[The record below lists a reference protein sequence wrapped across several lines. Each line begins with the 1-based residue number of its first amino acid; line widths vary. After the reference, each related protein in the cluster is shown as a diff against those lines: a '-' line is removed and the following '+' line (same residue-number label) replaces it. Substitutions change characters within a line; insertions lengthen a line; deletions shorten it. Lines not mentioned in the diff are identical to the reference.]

1 MIVVGLPASSRIR
14 PDGKF
19 AMEIQRAIPSN
30 LFKSTNALLGQVL
43 KNRRLT
49 PPERPP
55 PNDVRHIVLSSLG
68 LSYLP
73 GQSIGVI
80 PEGYDLTSG
89 KPHKL
94 RLYSVS
100 SEAKGDY
107 GDWKTVSTVVVRH
120 FWGNEKTGETSIPG
134 VCSKQLCDCDV
145 GDVVRIT
152 GPVGK
157 RFLLPTDFHKR
168 DLIFVAT
175 GTGIAPYRGMLK
187 EMFDEDYSGKVFLIF
202 GAQYADTVLYD
213 DEFRSYL
220 DRANFRYI
228 TALSRE
234 AEKNPFPDEVP
245 TPGNKMY
252 VQVRMWQHRQEIRES
267 LEKPDTIVY
276 QCGLKGLEQGV
287 FQVIDKIGDQMG
299 ELDLSKRLQSEGR
312 MLLEVY

>member
-1 MIVVGLPASSRIR
+1 MAPVEV
-14 PDGKF
+14 
-19 AMEIQRAIPSN
+19 QREVPFN
-30 LFKSTNALLGQVL
+30 LFKSTNPLLGEVL
-43 KNRRLT
+43 ENRRLT

-55 PNDVRHIVLSSLG
+55 PNDVRHIVLSSPG

-73 GQSIGVI
+73 GQSIGVV
-80 PEGYDLTSG
+80 PEGYDLRSG

-100 SEAKGDY
+100 SESKGDY
-107 GDWKTVSTVVVRH
+107 GDGQTVSTVVVRH
-120 FWGNEKTGETSIPG
+120 FWDNEETGETSIPG
-134 VCSKQLCDCDV
+134 VCSKQLCDCEA
-145 GDVVRIT
+145 GDKVKLT

-157 RFLLPTDFHKR
+157 RFLLPTDFHER

-187 EMFDEDYSGKVFLIF
+187 EVFDQDYRGRLFLIF
-202 GAQYADTVLYD
+202 GVQYADTVLYD

-220 DRANFRYI
+220 DRRNFRYI

-245 TPGNKMY
+245 TRGNKMY
-252 VQVRMWQHRQEIRES
+252 VQVRMWQHREEIRQS

-276 QCGLKGLEQGV
+276 QCGLKGMETGV
-287 FQVIDKIGDQMG
+287 FQVIDKIGGQMG
-299 ELDLSKRLQSEGR
+299 QPDLSNRLKAEGR

>member
-1 MIVVGLPASSRIR
+1 MAPVEV
-14 PDGKF
+14 
-19 AMEIQRAIPSN
+19 QREVPSN
-30 LFKSTNALLGQVL
+30 LFKSTNPLLGEVL
-43 KNRRLT
+43 ENRRLT

-55 PNDVRHIVLSSLG
+55 PNDVRHIVLSSPG

-73 GQSIGVI
+73 GQSIGVV
-80 PEGYDLTSG
+80 PEGYDLRSG

-100 SEAKGDY
+100 SESKGDY
-107 GDWKTVSTVVVRH
+107 GDGQTVSTVVVRH
-120 FWGNEKTGETSIPG
+120 FWDNEETEETSIPG
-134 VCSKQLCDCDV
+134 VCSKQLCDCEV
-145 GDVVRIT
+145 GDKVKLT

-157 RFLLPTDFHKR
+157 RFLLPTDFHER

-187 EMFDEDYSGKVFLIF
+187 EVFDQDYRGRLFLIL
-202 GAQYADTVLYD
+202 GVQYADTVLYD

-220 DRANFRYI
+220 DQRNFRYI

-245 TPGNKMY
+245 TRGNKMY
-252 VQVRMWQHRQEIRES
+252 VQVRMWQHREEIRQS

-276 QCGLKGLEQGV
+276 QCGLKGMETGV
-287 FQVIDKIGDQMG
+287 FQVIDKIGGQMG
-299 ELDLSKRLQSEGR
+299 QPDLSNRLKAEGR

>member
-1 MIVVGLPASSRIR
+1 MAP
-14 PDGKF
+14 F
-19 AMEIQRAIPSN
+19 QIQREIPSN
-30 LFKSTNALLGQVL
+30 LFKSTNPLLTKVL
-43 KNRRLT
+43 ENRRLT

-55 PNDVRHIVLSSLG
+55 PNDVRHIVLSSSG
-68 LSYLP
+68 LPYLP
-73 GQSIGVI
+73 GQSIGVL
-80 PEGYDLTSG
+80 PEGYDLGRG

-100 SEAKGDY
+100 SESKGDY
-107 GDWKTVSTVVVRH
+107 GDCQTVSTVVVRH
-120 FWGNEKTGETSIPG
+120 FWDNEETGETSIPG
-134 VCSKQLCDCDV
+134 VCSKQLCDCEA
-145 GDVVRIT
+145 GDQVKLT

-157 RFLLPTDFHKR
+157 RFLLPIDFHER

-187 EMFDEDYSGKVFLIF
+187 EVLDQDYRGTLFLNF
-202 GAQYADTVLYD
+202 GVQYADTVLYD

-220 DRANFRYI
+220 DRRNFRYI

-245 TPGNKMY
+245 TRDNKMY
-252 VQVRMWQHRQEIRES
+252 VQVRMWQHRQEIRQS

-276 QCGLKGLEQGV
+276 QCGLKGMEKGV
-287 FQVIDKIGDQMG
+287 FQVIDKIGVQMG
-299 ELDLSKRLQSEGR
+299 QPDLSNRLKAERR

>member
-1 MIVVGLPASSRIR
+1 MAPVEV
-14 PDGKF
+14 
-19 AMEIQRAIPSN
+19 QREVPSN
-30 LFKSTNALLGQVL
+30 LFKSTNPLLGEVL
-43 KNRRLT
+43 ENRRLT

-55 PNDVRHIVLSSLG
+55 HNDVRHIVLSSPG

-73 GQSIGVI
+73 GQSIGVV
-80 PEGYDLTSG
+80 PEGYDLRSG

-100 SEAKGDY
+100 SESKGDY
-107 GDWKTVSTVVVRH
+107 GDGQTVSTVVVRH
-120 FWGNEKTGETSIPG
+120 FWDNEETGETSIPG
-134 VCSKQLCDCDV
+134 VCSKQLCDCEA
-145 GDVVRIT
+145 GDKVKLT

-157 RFLLPTDFHKR
+157 RFLLPTDFHER

-187 EMFDEDYSGKVFLIF
+187 EVFDQDYRGRLFLIF
-202 GAQYADTVLYD
+202 GVQYADTVLYD

-220 DRANFRYI
+220 DQRNFRYI

-245 TPGNKMY
+245 TRGNKMY
-252 VQVRMWQHRQEIRES
+252 VQVRMWQHREEIRQS

-276 QCGLKGLEQGV
+276 QCGLKGMETGV
-287 FQVIDKIGDQMG
+287 FQVIDKIGGQMG
-299 ELDLSKRLQSEGR
+299 QPDLSNRLKAEGR